1 MSQLK
6 EPKEILAEIR
16 EERPY
21 KHFFDIFTDF
31 NRTGAGYLVQFFNK
45 MDVSG
50 DGFVDLKE
58 IWYGVKIC

>member
-1 MSQLK
+1 MTQLDDAN
-6 EPKEILAEIR
+6 ETLYEIV

-31 NRTGAGYLVQFFNK
+31 NKIGQSYLSNFFNK

-58 IWYGVKIC
+58 IW